1 MGDDESRRED
11 ARIEA
16 HIDRALLNGTWGYC
30 FWCNDPTPYRER
42 DEESEEFGRWV
53 CRPCQR
59 MMDNPG
65 D

>member
-11 ARIEA
+11 ARIEG
-16 HIDRALLNGTWGYC
+16 IIERNLRNGTMGYC
-30 FWCNDPTPYRER
+30 WYCGDPTDNCKGDTE
-42 DEESEEFGRWV
+42 DRWL